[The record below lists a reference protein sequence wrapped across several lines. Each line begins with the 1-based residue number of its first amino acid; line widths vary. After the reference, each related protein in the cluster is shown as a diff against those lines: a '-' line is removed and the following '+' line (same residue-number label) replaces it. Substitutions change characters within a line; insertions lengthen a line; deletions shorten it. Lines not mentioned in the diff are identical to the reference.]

1 MAQQRGTTSPTVLSA
16 PSKVFLNP
24 GIFLSQ
30 IPGVPGSLCRAVKVF
45 LVLPTPLSENL
56 SASKCVFF
64 SLKLQFDRLF
74 VRAGAWALEA
84 LGQPGQELGER
95 LTEGCPS
102 GKGHSSP
109 AEGTDARRPSA
120 RNLLAVRSNPCSI
133 ILPVPEPY
141 GNSKWLKGHGMKA

>member
-1 MAQQRGTTSPTVLSA
+1 MLSA

-30 IPGVPGSLCRAVKVF
+30 IPGVPGSLCRALKVF

-95 LTEGCPS
+95 LTEGRPS
-102 GKGHSSP
+102 EKGHSSP
-109 AEGTDARRPSA
+109 AEGIPAPG
-120 RNLLAVRSNPCSI
+120 I
-133 ILPVPEPY
+133 F
-141 GNSKWLKGHGMKA
+141 WL

>member
-1 MAQQRGTTSPTVLSA
+1 MAQQRGTTSPTVLST

-24 GIFLSQ
+24 GIFLSR

-74 VRAGAWALEA
+74 ICAGAWALEA

-95 LTEGCPS
+95 LTEGRPS

-109 AEGTDARRPSA
+109 AEGTEGRHPSA
-120 RNLLAVRSNPCSI
+120 WNLLAVRSNPFSI

-141 GNSKWLKGHGMKA
+141 GNSKWMKGHGMKA